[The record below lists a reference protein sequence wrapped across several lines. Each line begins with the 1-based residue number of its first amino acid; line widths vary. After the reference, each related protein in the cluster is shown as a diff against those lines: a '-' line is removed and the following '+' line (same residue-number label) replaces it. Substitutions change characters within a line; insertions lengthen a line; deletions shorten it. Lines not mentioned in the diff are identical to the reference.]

1 MSEQKHMKTEG
12 SWKILDDPVKGFE
25 SNSEDL
31 DLLSLEWKQLW
42 DQSQKWKDRL
52 TAALRIDWEML
63 LMEAGSARKK
73 G

>member
-1 MSEQKHMKTEG
+1 MSEQKHMKAEG

-25 SNSEDL
+25 AKSEDL

-42 DQSQKWKDRL
+42 DKSQKWKERL
-52 TAALRIDWEML
+52 TAALRIDWKTL
-63 LMEAGSARKK
+63 LMEAGSAKKK